1 MNIDRTRC
9 VLVVFAACGVLAVA
23 AQAQGPAGRPAA
35 RPPAI
40 DPLSASIRG
49 RTTTDTG
56 APIRRAEIRA
66 VSDGGV
72 SRMTTSDGDG
82 RFELRDLPAG
92 SFRVSA
98 SKSGFVTLQYGQRRV
113 LEAGKAVELKEGGSA
128 TADMTLPRGGAIA
141 GRIYDRFGEPLA
153 NVRVD
158 ALRSRFVQGSRR
170 IQPAGIGDVTDDTG
184 AFRLFGLT
192 PGEYYVAARPAGG
205 RPGDGRALVF
215 YPGTSDIAQAQRL
228 TVDAAAEASALFQLV
243 PLATSSVGGTVVNA
257 SGSPIEASVSLFS
270 EALGLGYANPVSG
283 VQGGLTLSGHAGP
296 DGRFFID
303 GVPPGPYTAQASGL
317 VQFGPD
323 GPIHNSGRT
332 GVTVDGP
339 AVTGLTIVTGSGGT
353 ITGTFVRDPAAT
365 QPTPADITVSARG
378 SGPSMVQGRGNTF
391 RLTGIAGPVRLGVDG
406 LPEGWVVKSISVEGD
421 DVTDKAFDV
430 RSGQTATAR
439 VVLTNRVTQVSGAV
453 TPRPRAGDASV
464 VIFADDSTK
473 WTYPSRYVSVA
484 RADENGRF
492 GITGLPGGERYLAIA
507 VDYLEDGE
515 ETDPEFLERMRARAT
530 AVSLPDA
537 GRTTV
542 DLRLIAR

>member
-1 MNIDRTRC
+1 MRC
-9 VLVVFAACGVLAVA
+9 ALVIVFAVCGVLAVA
-23 AQAQGPAGRPAA
+23 AQAPARRPAA
-35 RPPAI
+35 RPPTI
-40 DPLSASIRG
+40 DPLTAVIRG
-49 RTTTDTG
+49 RITTDTG

-66 VSDGGV
+66 ISDGGV
-72 SRMTTSDGDG
+72 SRMATSDGDG

-113 LEAGKAVELKEGGSA
+113 LEAGKAVELEEGGSA
-128 TADMTLPRGGAIA
+128 TADMTLPRAGAIS

-158 ALRSRFVQGSRR
+158 ALRSRFMQGSRR

-184 AFRLFGLT
+184 AFRLFGLP
-192 PGEYYVAARPAGG
+192 PGEYYVAARPVGG

-228 TVDAAAEASALFQLV
+228 SVDAAAESSALFQLV

-257 SGSPIEASVSLFS
+257 SGSPIEASVSLLS
-270 EALGLGYANPVSG
+270 EALGLGYANPVTG
-283 VQGGLTLSGHAGP
+283 AQGGLTLTGHSGR
-296 DGRFFID
+296 DGRFFIE
-303 GVPPGPYTAQASGL
+303 GVPPGPYTVQANGL
-317 VQFGPD
+317 MRPGPD
-323 GPIHNSGRT
+323 GPIHNSGRSNI
-332 GVTVDGP
+332 VVDGP

-365 QPTPADITVSARG
+365 QPIPADVTVVARG

-391 RLTGIAGPVRLGVDG
+391 RLAGIAGPVRLDVEG

-421 DVTDKAFDV
+421 DVTDRTFDV
-430 RSGQTATAR
+430 RSGQAATAR

-453 TPRPRAGDASV
+453 TPRPRGADASV
-464 VIFADDSTK
+464 VVFADDPTK
-473 WTYPSRYVSVA
+473 WAYPSRYLVVT
-484 RADENGRF
+484 RADQNGRF
-492 GITGLPGGERYLAIA
+492 SITGLPGGERYLAMA

-530 AVSLPDA
+530 SFSLSDG

-542 DLRLIAR
+542 DLRLISR